1 MPLPFPFDFKHP
13 DYQMVFEW
21 RMERLQRIR
30 QNPEILP
37 ALKQFYRTNPA
48 QFIIDWGM
56 TTDPRNIDYGLP
68 VTIPFLLFP
77 KQEEWIHWIM
87 ERWGNRENGI
97 TEKSREMGL
106 SWTAIGL
113 ACSLCLFN
121 KEMVIGFGSR
131 KEEYVDSTGD
141 PKALFWKARKF
152 VETLPVEFR
161 GSWSEKKHAP
171 YMRVEFPETGAVIK
185 GEAGDN
191 IGRGDRTTLYLVD
204 EAAFLQRP
212 LLIDAALSQ
221 TTRCRIDLSSVN
233 PVLTRRIKEMGP
245 DLGKPE
251 FYDVVTTATGIPA
264 WRIHHS
270 RLIRFDGVTLPFQ
283 QKMTENEWG
292 MSVVERIWD
301 RLTAFDSA
309 TVGAAQLVY
318 KAHLRTYSVEKL
330 RELIAL
336 GGPAYEALLKNID
349 LIRQFQSNEGMTL
362 MDSRD
367 KFETH
372 QYSFSGLDDI
382 LSQFAEQI
390 SGAVGIPLV
399 RLFGQSPKGFSTGDA
414 DLANYYDR
422 VSSLQERRL
431 RLPMRRIL
439 DIMHR
444 SELGKPLPDD
454 FTFEFNPLWQMSD
467 VDRST
472 VAVNTTNAISTAL
485 GDGLMTRKAAMT
497 DLRENSDVTGI
508 GASITDEDIENA
520 EDEAPPG
527 IGELGD
533 NPPESP
539 GGDPISNEPTAD
551 SAGGRGYRKW
561 ALRWFKR

>member
-141 PKALFWKARKF
+141 PKALFW
-152 VETLPVEFR
+152 
-161 GSWSEKKHAP
+161 
-171 YMRVEFPETGAVIK
+171 
-185 GEAGDN
+185 
-191 IGRGDRTTLYLVD
+191 
-204 EAAFLQRP
+204 
-212 LLIDAALSQ
+212 
-221 TTRCRIDLSSVN
+221 
-233 PVLTRRIKEMGP
+233 
-245 DLGKPE
+245 KPE

-431 RLPMRRIL
+431 RMPMRRIL

-472 VAVNTTNAISTAL
+472 VALNTTNAISTAL
-485 GDGLMTRKAAMT
+485 GDGLMTLKAAMT

-533 NPPESP
+533 KPPESP

-561 ALRWFKR
+561 SLRWFK

>member
-77 KQEEWIHWIM
+77 KQEEWIYWIM

-233 PVLTRRIKEMGP
+233 GMANPFAQKRHGGKIPVFTFHWRDDPRKDEEWYRRECEKIDNPVVVAQELDLNYSASAEGVLIPSEWVQAAVDAHIKLGIQPTGKRLGAMDVADEGRDKNAFSTRHGFLWKMCGNGPVWAATFISPSRMFSAFANRTTSKSFALTRTGWALAFAAMHALSTNCVTLRVDRQYLPHRFEVVARYLIRMMKLFAGTT
-245 DLGKPE
+245 GKPH
-251 FYDVVTTATGIPA
+251 V
-264 WRIHHS
+264 
-270 RLIRFDGVTLPFQ
+270 
-283 QKMTENEWG
+283 
-292 MSVVERIWD
+292 
-301 RLTAFDSA
+301 
-309 TVGAAQLVY
+309 
-318 KAHLRTYSVEKL
+318 
-330 RELIAL
+330 
-336 GGPAYEALLKNID
+336 
-349 LIRQFQSNEGMTL
+349 
-362 MDSRD
+362 
-367 KFETH
+367 
-372 QYSFSGLDDI
+372 
-382 LSQFAEQI
+382 
-390 SGAVGIPLV
+390 
-399 RLFGQSPKGFSTGDA
+399 
-414 DLANYYDR
+414 
-422 VSSLQERRL
+422 
-431 RLPMRRIL
+431 
-439 DIMHR
+439 
-444 SELGKPLPDD
+444 
-454 FTFEFNPLWQMSD
+454 
-467 VDRST
+467 
-472 VAVNTTNAISTAL
+472 
-485 GDGLMTRKAAMT
+485 
-497 DLRENSDVTGI
+497 
-508 GASITDEDIENA
+508 
-520 EDEAPPG
+520 
-527 IGELGD
+527 
-533 NPPESP
+533 
-539 GGDPISNEPTAD
+539 
-551 SAGGRGYRKW
+551 
-561 ALRWFKR
+561 

>member
-87 ERWGNRENGI
+87 ERWSNRENGI

-191 IGRGDRTTLYLVD
+191 IGRGDRTTLYFVD

-233 PVLTRRIKEMGP
+233 GMNNPFAQKRHSGKIPVFTFHWRSDPRKDDEWYHKECEKIDNP
-245 DLGKPE
+245 VIVAQELDLNYQASAEGILIPSEWVQAAVDAHIRLGIQPGGQRLGAMDVADEGRDKNACSLRYGILLNDVQEWSGKGSDIYDSVVKVFGLCDDFGADEFRFDEDGLGAGVRGDARAINELREAEGICQITATPFRGSGSVFHPENEAVPGDNGKP
-251 FYDVVTTATGIPA
+251 A
-264 WRIHHS
+264 
-270 RLIRFDGVTLPFQ
+270 RLNKDFFVNA
-283 QKMTENEWG
+283 K
-292 MSVVERIWD
+292 
-301 RLTAFDSA
+301 
-309 TVGAAQLVY
+309 AQGWW
-318 KAHLRTYSVEKL
+318 HLRKL
-330 RELIAL
+330 
-336 GGPAYEALLKNID
+336 
-349 LIRQFQSNEGMTL
+349 
-362 MDSRD
+362 
-367 KFETH
+367 
-372 QYSFSGLDDI
+372 
-382 LSQFAEQI
+382 
-390 SGAVGIPLV
+390 
-399 RLFGQSPKGFSTGDA
+399 
-414 DLANYYDR
+414 
-422 VSSLQERRL
+422 
-431 RLPMRRIL
+431 
-439 DIMHR
+439 
-444 SELGKPLPDD
+444 
-454 FTFEFNPLWQMSD
+454 
-467 VDRST
+467 
-472 VAVNTTNAISTAL
+472 
-485 GDGLMTRKAAMT
+485 
-497 DLRENSDVTGI
+497 
-508 GASITDEDIENA
+508 
-520 EDEAPPG
+520 
-527 IGELGD
+527 
-533 NPPESP
+533 
-539 GGDPISNEPTAD
+539 
-551 SAGGRGYRKW
+551 
-561 ALRWFKR
+561 

>member
-1 MPLPFPFDFKHP
+1 MPLPFSFDFKHP

-30 QNPEILP
+30 QHPEMLP

-87 ERWGNRENGI
+87 ERWGKRENGI

-106 SWTAIGL
+106 SWTAIGM

-161 GSWSEKKHAP
+161 GSWNEKKHAP

-233 PVLTRRIKEMGP
+233 GMANPFAQKRHGGKIPVFTFHWRSDPRKDDEWYRRECEKIDNPVVVAQELDLNYSASAEGVLIPSDWVQAAVDAHIRLGIQPTGKRLGAMDVADEGRDKNAFSTRHGFLLENVRE
-245 DLGKPE
+245 
-251 FYDVVTTATGIPA
+251 
-264 WRIHHS
+264 WS
-270 RLIRFDGVTLPFQ
+270 GVGSDIYQ
-283 QKMTENEWG
+283 
-292 MSVVERIWD
+292 
-301 RLTAFDSA
+301 
-309 TVGAAQLVY
+309 
-318 KAHLRTYSVEKL
+318 SVEKVFGFCEQDNLEEFRFDEDGLGAGVRGDARAINEL
-330 RELIAL
+330 RKAARR
-336 GGPAYEALLKNID
+336 PP
-349 LIRQFQSNEGMTL
+349 
-362 MDSRD
+362 
-367 KFETH
+367 
-372 QYSFSGLDDI
+372 I
-382 LSQFAEQI
+382 LATPFRG
-390 SGAVGIPLV
+390 SGAV
-399 RLFGQSPKGFSTGDA
+399 FD
-414 DLANYYDR
+414 
-422 VSSLQERRL
+422 
-431 RLPMRRIL
+431 
-439 DIMHR
+439 
-444 SELGKPLPDD
+444 PDD
-454 FTFEFNPLWQMSD
+454 E
-467 VDRST
+467 
-472 VAVNTTNAISTAL
+472 AV
-485 GDGLMTRKAAMT
+485 R
-497 DLRENSDVTGI
+497 
-508 GASITDEDIENA
+508 
-520 EDEAPPG
+520 
-527 IGELGD
+527 GD
-533 NPPESP
+533 NGQAARLNKDFFANAKAQSWWYLRKLFRNTYRAVVEGMAYNPDEIISISSTMESK
-539 GGDPISNEPTAD
+539 DKLIIELSQPTYSINGVGKIVVDKQPDGTKSPNLAD
-551 SAGGRGYRKW
+551 SVMISYAPMNSALNIWELLGRQ
-561 ALRWFKR
+561 A